1 MNMEDGL
8 HQAPHCHDGE
18 YVGRIIQ
25 KIREWNKHVV
35 SINAYDA
42 AGCLPGE
49 ANAASVGRITPPI
62 APNRSRIV
70 GGRKSRMRLSATK
83 ILERGWAHVHDPSI
97 PEVLT
102 MSPKE
107 SIIPLQGQ
115 TGETSERRMRWELA
129 GFPVKQKRDV
139 GMKILLTNDDGI
151 FSEGLAALYEAL
163 ASIHRIDVVAP
174 DRERSAVGHG
184 ITLNQ
189 PLRAMSVELSGGLK
203 GYAVNGTP
211 ADCVKLSLRELLED
225 PPDFVISGINP
236 GANVGI
242 NAHYSGTV
250 AAAREAALNGIRAM
264 AVSVDSHGKSDYRD
278 VVRFV
283 LKLLETSRDFDFEN
297 GKFLNIN
304 FPLVP
309 SDRIRGVRITRQANV
324 QLIDGFERRIDPRN
338 RIYYWPKAVRL
349 NGNADIDQDVVAI
362 EQGYISITPMICDM
376 TDYSGLERIAQC
388 CCRYPLEAFDA

>member
-1 MNMEDGL
+1 
-8 HQAPHCHDGE
+8 
-18 YVGRIIQ
+18 
-25 KIREWNKHVV
+25 
-35 SINAYDA
+35 
-42 AGCLPGE
+42 
-49 ANAASVGRITPPI
+49 
-62 APNRSRIV
+62 
-70 GGRKSRMRLSATK
+70 
-83 ILERGWAHVHDPSI
+83 
-97 PEVLT
+97 
-102 MSPKE
+102 
-107 SIIPLQGQ
+107 
-115 TGETSERRMRWELA
+115 
-129 GFPVKQKRDV
+129 
-139 GMKILLTNDDGI
+139 MKILLTNDDGI

-163 ASIHRIDVVAP
+163 AAIHRIDVVAP

-184 ITLNQ
+184 ITLHE
-189 PLRAMSVELSGGLK
+189 PLRAMSVDLSGGLK

-211 ADCVKLSLRELLED
+211 ADCVKLSLRELLDD

-264 AVSVDSHGKSDYRD
+264 AVSVDGHGKNDYRD

-283 LKLLETSRDFDFEN
+283 LQLLETSRDFDFEN

-304 FPLVP
+304 FPLV
-309 SDRIRGVRITRQANV
+309 SSERIRGVRITRQANV

-338 RIYYWPKAVRL
+338 RTYYWPKAARL

-388 CCRYPLEAFDA
+388 CCRYPLETFDA